1 MTRKFSI
8 LSVGLIAFS
17 SAVFAQTG
25 AKKPSSASKKETGIA
40 VAVPLPA
47 PVDPVLLTVGGD
59 AVTKSEFESI
69 YHKNNPKDAPDD
81 RKALEEYL
89 ELFVN
94 FKLKVK
100 AAKELGKD
108 TTQAFNNELKGY

>member
-25 AKKPSSASKKETGIA
+25 AKKPSSAPKKETGIA

-69 YHKNNPKDAPDD
+69 YHKN
-81 RKALEEYL
+81 
-89 ELFVN
+89 
-94 FKLKVK
+94 KLQKN
-100 AAKELGKD
+100 LGK
-108 TTQAFNNELKGY
+108 TLPKRLTMSLRAIANNWLRLICRIKT

>member
-8 LSVGLIAFS
+8 LSIGFIALS

-25 AKKPSSASKKETGIA
+25 AKKPASPAKKENVA
-40 VAVPLPA
+40 PVAVPAPA
-47 PVDPVLLTVGGD
+47 PIDPVLLTVGGD

-81 RKALEEYL
+81 R
-89 ELFVN
+89 
-94 FKLKVK
+94 
-100 AAKELGKD
+100 
-108 TTQAFNNELKGY
+108 